1 MTDFKAR
8 AARFEAERFPL
19 ADAAFAAGQGRRG
32 QIAEYGATWVVR
44 RKDAS

>member
-8 AARFEAERFPL
+8 ATRCVAERFPR
-19 ADAAFAAGQGRRG
+19 ADTTFAAVGRRG
-32 QIAEYGATWVVR
+32 QIAEYGASWGVR